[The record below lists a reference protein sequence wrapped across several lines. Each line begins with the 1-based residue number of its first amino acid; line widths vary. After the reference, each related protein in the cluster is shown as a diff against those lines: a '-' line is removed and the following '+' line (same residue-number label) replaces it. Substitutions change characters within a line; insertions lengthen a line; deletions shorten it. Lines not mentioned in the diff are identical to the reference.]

1 MSRLLAQSYLHGR
14 GCNLS
19 FLALK
24 HPLNCETIMLGSTS
38 PQFVH
43 KDQPQLIFALSTGS
57 NVVVESN

>member
-24 HPLNCETIMLGSTS
+24 HPLNRETIMLGSTL
-38 PQFVH
+38 PRFVH

-57 NVVVESN
+57 NVVVEGN